1 MKQLW
6 NSFKIAFSMYSRI
19 PVPKS
24 EWTKEYMKYTLCFF
38 PAVGGIV
45 GLLVICW
52 SDFSSFLNLGILART
67 AGLALIPVIVTGGI
81 HMDGFMDTADALGS
95 CRDREKK
102 LLILKDPH
110 CGAFAV
116 LSCVGY
122 FIAYGGALSEIGRG
136 NLLILSWG
144 FVLSRALS
152 AFSIASFPMAK
163 ETGLAA
169 SFSGTAPQRAVRG
182 VSAVTA
188 AGSAAAMCLL
198 NPAAGLLCIGGAIL
212 SFAWYYRMSMKQFG
226 GITGDLAGWFL
237 QICELSAA
245 ICLAVIEKIM

>member
-52 SDFSSFLNLGILART
+52 SDFSIFLNLGILART

-95 CRDREKK
+95 CRDRRKK
-102 LLILKDPH
+102 AADFKRSPLRSICRSLM
-110 CGAFAV
+110 
-116 LSCVGY
+116 
-122 FIAYGGALSEIGRG
+122 RG
-136 NLLILSWG
+136 LFYCLW
-144 FVLSRALS
+144 RR
-152 AFSIASFPMAK
+152 
-163 ETGLAA
+163 
-169 SFSGTAPQRAVRG
+169 PQ
-182 VSAVTA
+182 
-188 AGSAAAMCLL
+188 
-198 NPAAGLLCIGGAIL
+198 
-212 SFAWYYRMSMKQFG
+212 
-226 GITGDLAGWFL
+226 
-237 QICELSAA
+237 
-245 ICLAVIEKIM
+245 